1 MKLHNLRDFIAVA
14 RMGGVRSAA
23 RELGLSQPSLT
34 KSIRQLEREL
44 GMPLF
49 ERSAKGAALNAFGR
63 SFLVRAQQA
72 ANALKRGEDELH
84 QMAGGSGGSVAA
96 AVSGLPCLQLLPGA
110 LRAFSKRYPEAR
122 VRIVE
127 GVYAVMLPELRANA
141 IDFALVPQPTR
152 PLGSEFVVEPM
163 FKDRCV
169 VVGRKG
175 HPLRGAKSLA
185 QLLDAQWVVTGEAG
199 PQSNEFDA
207 AFKDNGLRVPR
218 ANYQCESLIALLS
231 IISNSDLLVF
241 LPQKWLGNHVTDG
254 LLEEIPVREHI
265 ETPAICLIR
274 REGLPLTPAAEA
286 LVNALTLEAQHRKN
300 LASGQKRLVKLA

>member
-1 MKLHNLRDFIAVA
+1 MKFHNLQGFITVA
-14 RMGGVRSAA
+14 RMGGVRPAA
-23 RELGLSQPSLT
+23 RELGLSQPALT
-34 KSIRQLEREL
+34 KSIRLLEREL

-49 ERSAKGAALNAFGR
+49 DRTARGAVLNAFGR
-63 SFLVRAQQA
+63 SFLVRAQHA
-72 ANALKRGEDELH
+72 ANELKRGEDELH
-84 QMAGGSGGSVAA
+84 QMAGGAGGNVALA
-96 AVSGLPCLQLLPGA
+96 ISGLPCLQLLPGA
-110 LRAFSKRYPEAR
+110 LRVFRRRFPQAT

-141 IDFALVPQPTR
+141 LDFALVPQPTR
-152 PLGSEFVVEPM
+152 PLGSEFVVEPL
-163 FKDRCV
+163 FQDRCV

-185 QLLDAQWVVTGEAG
+185 ELLDAEWVVTGEAG
-199 PQSNEFDA
+199 PQSIEFDA
-207 AFKDNGLRVPR
+207 AFLSNGLRVPQ

-241 LPQKWLGNHVTDG
+241 LPQKWLGNRVTEG
-254 LLEEIPVREHI
+254 LLEAIPVREHI
-265 ETPAICLIR
+265 DTPAICLIR

-300 LASGQKRLVKLA
+300 QRAGRKA